1 MVSYYAVSFQAGQV
15 YIALH
20 TIVTMLQQQLN
31 APFLSLNEYLCSHIT
46 ETITDKAVCTSM
58 ELSQYIINSIYGIEQ
73 GNYIT
78 LFNWCNRKK

>member
-1 MVSYYAVSFQAGQV
+1 MLLAFRLDRS
-15 YIALH
+15 ILHLH

-73 GNYIT
+73 RQLHYIV
-78 LFNWCNRKK
+78 